1 MKDNDNG
8 KISIPLIVYFI
19 IFIVIAALILIIK
32 QNTSINVVLDN
43 KYDNVI
49 CISKCK
55 YIISKNN
62 DSYKILNKKGVVIG
76 KFKNKNNILIYKVNK
91 KYILVKTKKGKKVT
105 YSIYNLRGKEKYKTK
120 NYLGS
125 INNKLIYEI
134 KEGKL
139 DYTYDIYD
147 YFGKEII
154 SKLTDF
160 EEYNDGKLIYGTING
175 KSYLFKSNGKEVLNG
190 YKVEEVIENDAIL
203 KDVSSKN
210 FYYYNIKTNRKNDN
224 SFKKYV
230 INSDNNIEIARKE
243 NNKYTYLIIKNGKEK
258 YIDEEKSIFTK
269 IEIIKNKLGN
279 NYNLYEKSVKL
290 KSNYVLVDNKSSN
303 SFGIYNIKTKSFNA
317 LYLYNST
324 STVSDIYELNS
335 VNNTNR
341 YMQIICD
348 KPICKNNKMFVYDSY
363 KGNIV
368 FNTESTSKV
377 ADEFIL
383 YKKYKVVHYSV
394 NSTNEEYKNKYVLY
408 DNKNQ
413 EIIVKEKPI
422 IVIGSKLLFGSYYDN
437 SLIYNTKSKK
447 IINEESLSKIYSNF
461 YITYSN
467 KIININGK
475 KIYTSPKGSI
485 ISYSNSNFYVI
496 NRNKNTIK
504 LFDASQKKLY
514 SYELNSNETLYADNN
529 KILTPFINKVI
540 VQSKKG
546 NYIKIVNVVTGDTK
560 VIKKNNIYMI
570 KDTSRYKYIITKN
583 NKKYGL
589 IILK

>member
-1 MKDNDNG
+1 
-8 KISIPLIVYFI
+8 
-19 IFIVIAALILIIK
+19 
-32 QNTSINVVLDN
+32 
-43 KYDNVI
+43 
-49 CISKCK
+49 
-55 YIISKNN
+55 
-62 DSYKILNKKGVVIG
+62 
-76 KFKNKNNILIYKVNK
+76 
-91 KYILVKTKKGKKVT
+91 
-105 YSIYNLRGKEKYKTK
+105 
-120 NYLGS
+120 
-125 INNKLIYEI
+125 
-134 KEGKL
+134 
-139 DYTYDIYD
+139 
-147 YFGKEII
+147 
-154 SKLTDF
+154 
-160 EEYNDGKLIYGTING
+160 
-175 KSYLFKSNGKEVLNG
+175 
-190 YKVEEVIENDAIL
+190 
-203 KDVSSKN
+203 
-210 FYYYNIKTNRKNDN
+210 
-224 SFKKYV
+224 
-230 INSDNNIEIARKE
+230 
-243 NNKYTYLIIKNGKEK
+243 
-258 YIDEEKSIFTK
+258 
-269 IEIIKNKLGN
+269 
-279 NYNLYEKSVKL
+279 
-290 KSNYVLVDNKSSN
+290 
-303 SFGIYNIKTKSFNA
+303 
-317 LYLYNST
+317 
-324 STVSDIYELNS
+324 
-335 VNNTNR
+335 
-341 YMQIICD
+341 MQIICD

-422 IVIGSKLLFGSYYDN
+422 IVIGSKLLLGSYYDN